1 MLWYILTILFNLRG
15 KRYMKLTLWSAGEN
29 GNTAKKYIA
38 FSILTLILWFAAAI
52 SIANG
57 GHYIEYP
64 EFDKR

>member
-1 MLWYILTILFNLRG
+1 
-15 KRYMKLTLWSAGEN
+15 MKLTLWSAGEN